1 MKLVLMR
8 HGQTNANITGAL
20 DTAEPGFPLNTAGR
34 KQVQTAVKTWE
45 ELGLPDPQLIV
56 TSNLIRTHQSAIP
69 FEEHFGLVH
78 VESADANEIQA
89 GRLEMATDMESVE
102 KYVRTIGSWMQGQTD
117 LQMEGAETG
126 AQTLTRFNRVIAKV
140 AQQIASDG
148 CALVIAHGAI
158 IRYWAYMNTPEITFA
173 LAATKPV
180 SNASLSVFEGEPGR
194 FSARIWSSRPVE
206 QWQVAENLTQLRP
219 SKELLDKLLG
229 SPKMP
234 GK

>member
-8 HGQTNANITGAL
+8 HGQTSANITGAL
-20 DTAEPGFPLNTAGR
+20 DTAEPGSPLNAEGER
-34 KQVQTAVKTWE
+34 QVQAAVKTWE
-45 ELGLPDPQLIV
+45 ELGLPAPQLIV

-78 VESADANEIQA
+78 VESADVNEIQA

-117 LQMEGAETG
+117 LQMEEAETG
-126 AQTLTRFNRVIAKV
+126 IQTLTRFNRIIAQV
-140 AQQIASDG
+140 AQQVGSDG

-158 IRYWAYMNTPEITFA
+158 IRYWAYMNTPEVTFA

-206 QWQVAENLTQLRP
+206 HWPVDENLTQLRP

-229 SPKMP
+229 SPKAP

>member
-8 HGQTNANITGAL
+8 HGQTSANITGAL
-20 DTAEPGFPLNTAGR
+20 DTAEPGSPLNAEGER
-34 KQVQTAVKTWE
+34 QVQAAVKTWE
-45 ELGLPDPQLIV
+45 ELGLPAPQLIV

-78 VESADANEIQA
+78 VESADVNEIQA

-117 LQMEGAETG
+117 LQMEEAETG
-126 AQTLTRFNRVIAKV
+126 IQTLTRFNRIIAQV
-140 AQQIASDG
+140 AQQVGSDG
-148 CALVIAHGAI
+148 CTLVIAHGAI
-158 IRYWAYMNTPEITFA
+158 IRYWAYMNTPEVTFA

-206 QWQVAENLTQLRP
+206 HWQVDENLTQLRP

-229 SPKMP
+229 SPKVP

>member
-8 HGQTNANITGAL
+8 HGQTSANITGAL
-20 DTAEPGFPLNTAGR
+20 DTAEPGSPLNAEGER
-34 KQVQTAVKTWE
+34 QVKAAVKTWE
-45 ELGLPDPQLIV
+45 ELVLPVPQLIV

-69 FEEHFGLVH
+69 FEERFGLVH
-78 VESADANEIQA
+78 EESADVNEIQA

-126 AQTLTRFNRVIAKV
+126 LQTLTRFNRIIANV
-140 AQQIASDG
+140 AQQVGSDG

-158 IRYWAYMNTPEITFA
+158 IRYWAYMNTPEVTFA

-206 QWQVAENLTQLRP
+206 HWQVDENLTQLRP

-229 SPKMP
+229 SPKAP

>member
-8 HGQTNANITGAL
+8 HGQTSANITGAL
-20 DTAEPGFPLNTAGR
+20 DTAEPGSPLNAEGER
-34 KQVQTAVKTWE
+34 QVQAAVKTWE
-45 ELGLPDPQLIV
+45 ELGLPAPQLIV

-78 VESADANEIQA
+78 VESADVNEIQA

-102 KYVRTIGSWMQGQTD
+102 KYVRTIGSWMQGKTD
-117 LQMEGAETG
+117 LQMEEAETG
-126 AQTLTRFNRVIAKV
+126 IQTLTRFNRIIAQV
-140 AQQIASDG
+140 AQQVGSDG
-148 CALVIAHGAI
+148 CTLVIAHGAI
-158 IRYWAYMNTPEITFA
+158 IRYWAYMNTPEVTFA

-206 QWQVAENLTQLRP
+206 HWQVDENLTQLRP

-229 SPKMP
+229 SPKVP

>member
-8 HGQTNANITGAL
+8 HGQTSANITGAL
-20 DTAEPGFPLNTAGR
+20 DTAEPGSPLNAEGER
-34 KQVQTAVKTWE
+34 QVQAAVKTWE
-45 ELGLPDPQLIV
+45 ELGLPAPQLIV

-78 VESADANEIQA
+78 VESADVNEIQA

-117 LQMEGAETG
+117 LQMEEAETG
-126 AQTLTRFNRVIAKV
+126 IQTLTRFNRIIAQV
-140 AQQIASDG
+140 AQQVGSDG

-158 IRYWAYMNTPEITFA
+158 IRYWAYMNTPEVTFA

-206 QWQVAENLTQLRP
+206 HWPVDENLTQLRP
-219 SKELLDKLLG
+219 SKVLLDKLLG
-229 SPKMP
+229 SPKAP

>member
-8 HGQTNANITGAL
+8 HGQTSANITGAL
-20 DTAEPGFPLNTAGR
+20 DTAEPGSPLNAEGER
-34 KQVQTAVKTWE
+34 QVQAAVKTWE

-69 FEEHFGLVH
+69 FEERFGLVH
-78 VESADANEIQA
+78 VESADVNEIQA
-89 GRLEMATDMESVE
+89 GRLEMATDVESVE

-117 LQMEGAETG
+117 LQMEEAETG
-126 AQTLTRFNRVIAKV
+126 LQTLTRFNRIIAQV
-140 AQQIASDG
+140 AQQVGSDG

-158 IRYWAYMNTPEITFA
+158 IRYWAYMNTPEVTFA

-206 QWQVAENLTQLRP
+206 HWQVDENLTQLRP
-219 SKELLDKLLG
+219 SKELLDKLLD
-229 SPKMP
+229 SPKVP
-234 GK
+234 GR

>member
-8 HGQTNANITGAL
+8 HGQTSANITGAL
-20 DTAEPGFPLNTAGR
+20 DTAEPGSPLNAEGER
-34 KQVQTAVKTWE
+34 QVQAAVKTWE

-78 VESADANEIQA
+78 VESADVNEIQA

-117 LQMEGAETG
+117 LQMEEAETG
-126 AQTLTRFNRVIAKV
+126 IQTLTRFNRIIAQV
-140 AQQIASDG
+140 AQQVGSDG

-158 IRYWAYMNTPEITFA
+158 IRYWAYMNTPEVTFA

-206 QWQVAENLTQLRP
+206 HWQVDENLTQLRP
-219 SKELLDKLLG
+219 SKELLDKLLDN
-229 SPKMP
+229 PKAP